1 MINRIFTLFKI
12 ARKLA
17 KSDALKILS
26 KHYDIPFIIKFL
38 SGILSISFS
47 KEDDV
52 NKSLNDKQQLCKSIE
67 SMGPTFIKLGQFLAT
82 RPDIIGE
89 ELSVQLEKLQ
99 DKLPAFENSIAK
111 KIIEKSLGETTNRS
125 ITNLSEPI
133 AAASIAQVHKAQIDD
148 SGVIKDVAIKI
159 LRPNIK
165 KTFNDEID
173 ALMLLAY
180 FIENTLKKTKRL
192 RLVEVV
198 YLLKEITNH
207 EMDLRFEAAAA
218 NEYAENTKNDLGFNV
233 PKIYWSFTSD
243 EVLTLDWIDGIS
255 IREKNL
261 MEKKNIQVNEIASNI
276 IQHFLRQAVRDGF
289 FLFVLFGALL
299 ETAGGGQYFLDLAFA
314 MVGKMRGGPAK
325 AAILGSGMTG
335 MISGSSVA
343 NTVTTGTF
351 TIPIMKKTGFSKEKA
366 GAIEVS
372 SSVNGQIMPPV
383 MGAAAFVMASFIGV
397 TYFEVVKHAFLPAVI
412 SYIALFYISHL
423 EALKL
428 NLKGMTE
435 EDVPNLRKTFLSGLH
450 FLIPI
455 FVLIYLLTYLRLTAS
470 YSIFYATIALISVN
484 FLNKIYRSNEN
495 GGLTSSLKLWFNQTV
510 VGFQKGAINMVAVGI
525 AIATAGVIVGSVAST
540 GLSTNLI
547 IVIESIAKDNV
558 IILILLT
565 ILLCL
570 LLGMG
575 LPTTANYVV
584 VASLM
589 SMVLV
594 DVGNASGYIFPLI
607 AVHLFVFYFGLM
619 ADVTPP
625 VGLASYAAAG
635 ISGGDPLKTGIQ
647 AFWYSLRTGI
657 LPIVFLF
664 NHELLLMGIENL
676 FHAIVVI
683 LTSLT
688 GILVFTSATQGWFF
702 NKLRWYE
709 IIVFLLVSLSLLSP
723 GFVLNKFYPKYDFQ
737 DLRNSNKLLFEPE
750 KEIHIKVT
758 RYSEYGERYKL
769 FVIEKNIF
777 DKKFNLKDY
786 GIDIVEKNNQIMVDN
801 LKWNGAAKKAGFEM
815 DDVLNELKVENLD
828 RPNKSLVYPFA
839 FILLIVF
846 GYLNY
851 KRK

>member
-1 MINRIFTLFKI
+1 MNKNFDTPVKDKI
-12 ARKLA
+12 QEDLSPTKKL
-17 KSDALKILS
+17 SGLHLKIVLAIAIAWSLFQLWYASPFPFWFNFGMFKGLPARAIHLGFALLLAFLIFPISRS
-26 KHYDIPFIIKFL
+26 KKIGFFDMLIAIIGAFCCLYIYLYYDQL
-38 SGILSISFS
+38 VDRGGILLKIDLIGF
-47 KEDDV
+47 KFPLELIIGIV
-52 NKSLNDKQQLCKSIE
+52 GILILLE
-67 SMGPTFIKLGQFLAT
+67 AT
-82 RPDIIGE
+82 RRVIGIPLVIIAVLFLLFSYFGKYAPE
-89 ELSVQLEKLQ
+89 IISHGGLSL
-99 DKLPAFENSIAK
+99 
-111 KIIEKSLGETTNRS
+111 
-125 ITNLSEPI
+125 
-133 AAASIAQVHKAQIDD
+133 
-148 SGVIKDVAIKI
+148 
-159 LRPNIK
+159 
-165 KTFNDEID
+165 
-173 ALMLLAY
+173 
-180 FIENTLKKTKRL
+180 KRL
-192 RLVEVV
+192 
-198 YLLKEITNH
+198 IGFH
-207 EMDLRFEAAAA
+207 WFDQEAI
-218 NEYAENTKNDLGFNV
+218 F
-233 PKIYWSFTSD
+233 
-243 EVLTLDWIDGIS
+243 GIPIGVS
-255 IREKNL
+255 VDFI
-261 MEKKNIQVNEIASNI
+261 
-276 IQHFLRQAVRDGF
+276 

-314 MVGKMRGGPAK
+314 MVGKTRGGPAK

-351 TIPIMKKTGFSKEKA
+351 TIPIMKRTGFSKEKA

-397 TYFEVVKHAFLPAVI
+397 TYFEVVKHAFLPAII

-428 NLKGMTE
+428 NLKGMNE
-435 EDVPNLRKTFLSGLH
+435 EDVPNLKKTFLSGLH

-470 YSIFYATIALISVN
+470 YSIFYATIALITVN
-484 FLNKIYRSNEN
+484 FLNKIF
-495 GGLTSSLKLWFNQTV
+495 TSRQNDGIINSLKLWFNQTV

-547 IVIESIAKDNV
+547 IVIESLAKDNV

-635 ISGGDPLKTGIQ
+635 ISGGDPLKTGVQ

-664 NHELLLMGIENL
+664 NHELLLMGIENF
-676 FHAIVVI
+676 FHAIIVI
-683 LTSLT
+683 ITSLT
-688 GILVFTSATQGWFF
+688 GILIFTSATQGWFF

-709 IIVFLLVSLSLLSP
+709 ILVFLFISLSLLSP
-723 GFVLNKFYPKYDFQ
+723 DFVMNKFYPKYEFQ
-737 DLRNSNKLLFEPE
+737 DLKLINKTTFEPE

-769 FVIEKNIF
+769 FVIKRNEF
-777 DKKFNLKDY
+777 DKKFNLEDY
-786 GIDIVEKNNQIMVDN
+786 GINLVEKNNQIIVDN
-801 LKWNGAAKKAGFEM
+801 LKWNGFAKKNGFEI
-815 DDVLNELKVENLD
+815 DDVLSELKIENLN
-828 RPNKSLVYPFA
+828 RPDKSLVYPFA
-839 FILLIVF
+839 FITLLLF
-846 GYLNY
+846 GYSNY